1 MPVPVSFPVT
11 RAGYHPPVTIRA
23 LIFDFDG
30 LLVDTESAV
39 LRAWQE
45 TFTRHGTELPLE
57 AWHAVVGT
65 QHTSTAMLA
74 LLGELGI
81 AFDSR
86 ELRAELRT
94 RILGLLETEGTRA
107 GVRDYLTEAADR
119 GMKLAVASSS
129 TGEWVRAQLDRVS
142 LFDRFDAVLTGDLHP
157 AKPAPDLYLA
167 ALSVLRVEDGDAIAF
182 EDSPHGV
189 TAAKAAGIRCVA
201 VPNAVTARLP
211 FDHADVVLGSFTDKP
226 LSDLLAL
233 FE

>member
-1 MPVPVSFPVT
+1 
-11 RAGYHPPVTIRA
+11 VTIRA

-30 LLVDTESAV
+30 LLVDTESAI

-45 TFTRHGTELPLE
+45 SFTEHGTELPLE

-65 QHTSTAMLA
+65 QNTSTAMVA

-81 AFDSR
+81 NFDPR
-86 ELRAELRT
+86 ELRAKMRT
-94 RILGLLETEGTRA
+94 RVLGLLETEGTRA
-107 GVRDYLTEAADR
+107 GVRDYLAEASDR
-119 GMKLAVASSS
+119 GLKLAVASSS
-129 TGEWVRAQLDRVS
+129 TGEWVRAQLARID

-157 AKPAPDLYLA
+157 AKPNPDLYLA
-167 ALSVLRVEDGDAIAF
+167 ALSVLRVEPGDAIAF

-211 FDHADVVLGSFTDKP
+211 FGHADVVLLSFTDKP
-226 LSDLLAL
+226 LSDLLVL